1 MFANK
6 KDSLADFRGKYL
18 SDGNLLISAGF
29 FTEIGLST
37 EMELSSGS
45 GNFVEN
51 VPLIY
56 NKGCGLGDGCPTRDP
71 LPWPAP
77 ARQRSLCSGAFAH
90 PSLATLLQ
98 CFAVIAIPE
107 YEADDE
113 LYAVAIL
120 REKPRPQ
127 PPGVRHYFVGVTRSL
142 GGGPENSSATF
153 ANPRKGTNLWPFPW
167 KCHEG
172 TGQGIP

>member
-1 MFANK
+1 
-6 KDSLADFRGKYL
+6 
-18 SDGNLLISAGF
+18 
-29 FTEIGLST
+29 
-37 EMELSSGS
+37 MELSSGS

-142 GGGPENSSATF
+142 GGGP
-153 ANPRKGTNLWPFPW
+153 K
-167 KCHEG
+167 
-172 TGQGIP
+172 IPPQLLQTLEREQICGLFRGNVTKEPAREFLDCKQPTVLNRLYRTELLP